1 MSIPLDR
8 LYQFIESVAQDI
20 FQDRVVI
27 YRFYPHGSKNIEDL
41 NPIWPIT
48 WSDWTTA
55 VHIYCNDQEP
65 LNYEY
70 YEQTGSK
77 SLGNLRR
84 NRSMYDFSLLLH
96 SEDRSND
103 IVKYSS
109 ENFIPVYYWSHAV
122 IALDWFR

>member
-8 LYQFIESVAQDI
+8 LYQFVESVAQDI

-41 NPIWPIT
+41 NPICPVT

-65 LNYEY
+65 LDYEY
-70 YEQTGSK
+70 YEQTGFK
-77 SLGNLRR
+77 FLTK
-84 NRSMYDFSLLLH
+84 Y
-96 SEDRSND
+96 
-103 IVKYSS
+103 YSS
-109 ENFIPVYYWSHAV
+109 YW
-122 IALDWFR
+122 DTDKDTK